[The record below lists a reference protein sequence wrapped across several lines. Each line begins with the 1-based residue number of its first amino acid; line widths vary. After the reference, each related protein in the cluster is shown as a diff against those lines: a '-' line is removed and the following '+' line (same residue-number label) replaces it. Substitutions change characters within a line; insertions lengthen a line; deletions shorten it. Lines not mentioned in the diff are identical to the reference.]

1 MEADKN
7 MNHLLKYILFGVGA
21 IILEWIF
28 LAVFG
33 PLFNGMGELGG
44 IIIGIGFFLAFEMV
58 ICTGA
63 IISQINAN
71 KNK

>member
-1 MEADKN
+1 MK
-7 MNHLLKYILFGVGA
+7 HLLKYILFGVGA
-21 IILEWIF
+21 IIFEWIF
-28 LAVFG
+28 LAMFG